1 MDFKKSVK
9 TYFQKYATFNGRA
22 SRSEFWYFWLLTFAV
37 YAIVLILSNT
47 ILLILYNIVPTAD
60 VSIGLIVVLGVF
72 FLATLIP
79 LIAVTARRLHD
90 VNKSG
95 WFQII
100 PLPFLLFTDLLFLA
114 GVVFPKIPPVLI
126 GVGLYIYLIVLYCS
140 EGGKKNNRFGKSI
153 NLRKKG

>member
-22 SRSEFWYFWLLTFAV
+22 SRSEFWYFWLLNFSV
-37 YAIVLILSNT
+37 YAILLILSNK
-47 ILLILYNIVPTAD
+47 VPT
-60 VSIGLIVVLGVF
+60 LGFLFVALVVF

-79 LIAVTARRLHD
+79 FIAVTARRLHD

-100 PLPFLLFTDLLFLA
+100 PLPFLLLS
-114 GVVFPKIPPVLI
+114 GVVLPKIPSALM
-126 GVGLYIYLIVLYCS
+126 GMGLYIYLIVLYFS
-140 EGGKKNNRFGKSI
+140 AGGKKNNRFGKGI
-153 NLRKKG
+153 NLKK